1 MPEPN
6 RNPEQLQPQ
15 EYRALYEISR
25 VILKTGDVQTTLR
38 ELVRLARPVFIFDNV
53 VLYELRQ
60 GEKLIPTYARSVGR
74 GRSTEADMAWG
85 EAIAQEVFEAAE
97 ITVRREVAGPEID
110 GKVINRLDLRY
121 FLGFP
126 LYHENEVVGALVF
139 IRFGGPEY
147 TDEQI
152 ELAGLITEQVEHLLT
167 RQLLVERVADLEAE
181 KRFNNLQEQFVA
193 TVSHDLRSPLGFIKG
208 YATSLLRD
216 DANWDPETR
225 REFLSIIDEETDR
238 LTEIIDNLLDSS
250 RLQAGSLPMNFQEVD
265 LAQVLQ
271 DFVQRMQLGDFDLD
285 LQMEIE
291 DQDRLIMADSARIVQ
306 VMSNLISNAEKYAP
320 GSRVIISLEWEAE
333 WAHICVRDT
342 GPGIPPEHLDDI
354 FDRLYRLPRDR
365 DVAQGT
371 GLGLFICKEIV
382 QAHGGK
388 IFARS
393 ALGEGTRFH
402 LYLPARR

>member
-1 MPEPN
+1 MDDHSKDV
-6 RNPEQLQPQ
+6 EQLKPR
-15 EYRALYEISR
+15 EYQALYEISR
-25 VILKTGDVQTTLR
+25 VILQAEDVETTLR
-38 ELVRLARPVFIFDNV
+38 EIVKLARPVFIFDNV

-60 GEKLIPTYARSVGR
+60 NEKLAPTYARSVGR

-85 EAIAQEVFEAAE
+85 EAIAHEVVESAE
-97 ITVRREVAGPEID
+97 IAVRREVAGPEID

-126 LYHENEVVGALVF
+126 LYQDDEVVGALVF

-152 ELAGLITEQVEHLLT
+152 DLAGLITEQVEHLLT

-181 KRFNNLQEQFVA
+181 KRFANLQEQFVS

-250 RLQAGSLPMNFQEVD
+250 RLQAGSLPMNFQEVN
-265 LAQVLQ
+265 LAQVLK

-285 LQMEIE
+285 LKMEI
-291 DQDRLIMADSARIVQ
+291 DDRDRVIMADSARIVQ
-306 VMSNLISNAEKYAP
+306 VMGNLISNAEKYAP
-320 GSRVIISLEWEAE
+320 GSDVVVSLDWDAE
-333 WAHICVRDT
+333 WAHIRVQDT
-342 GPGIPPEHLDDI
+342 GPGIPPDHLDDI
-354 FDRLYRLPRDR
+354 FDRLYRLPRHR

-371 GLGLFICKEIV
+371 GLGLFICKEII

-388 IFARS
+388 IYAQS
-393 ALGEGTRFH
+393 TLGEGTTFH
-402 LYLPARR
+402 LLLPTRR